1 MCELNAHVLR
11 KVRSGIVAYI
21 IVDQDQHMIF
31 YRLLKH
37 KGVED
42 LKISCPIRDGT

>member
-1 MCELNAHVLR
+1 MCELDAHALR

-21 IVDQDQHMIF
+21 IVDQDQHMNLN
-31 YRLLKH
+31 RLLKH

-42 LKISCPIRDGT
+42 LKISCPRGIK